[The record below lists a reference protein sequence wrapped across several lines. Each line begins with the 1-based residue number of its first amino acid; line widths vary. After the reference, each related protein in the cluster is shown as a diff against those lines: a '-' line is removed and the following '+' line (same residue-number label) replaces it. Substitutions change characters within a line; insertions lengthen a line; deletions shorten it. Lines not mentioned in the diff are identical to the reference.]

1 MADAGGLNVMLD
13 LLGSTVYPPE
23 RESMI
28 QYASYLQGLL
38 VVALG
43 NITREDPNGWVPGPL
58 LVHRKWQLQDEER
71 ELLVYL

>member
-1 MADAGGLNVMLD
+1 MLD
-13 LLGSTVYPPE
+13 LLASTVYPPE

-43 NITREDPNGWVPGPL
+43 NITQEDFNGWV
-58 LVHRKWQLQDEER
+58 V
-71 ELLVYL
+71 